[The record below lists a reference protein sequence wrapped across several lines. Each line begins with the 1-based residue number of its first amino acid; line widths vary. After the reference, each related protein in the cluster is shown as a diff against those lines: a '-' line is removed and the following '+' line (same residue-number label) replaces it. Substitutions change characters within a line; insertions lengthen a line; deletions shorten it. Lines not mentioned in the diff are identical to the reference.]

1 MDAEIVIKG
10 RVVRVVLKEAVVGG
24 NTQGMTIDTKNG
36 VRVGWP
42 SFDTL
47 DSKNVG
53 FECFCLFVH
62 RGHQN
67 AGLLLEQVELRPDVY
82 QRVGC
87 VAISDDRDS
96 FSDITPQVFTII

>member
-1 MDAEIVIKG
+1 
-10 RVVRVVLKEAVVGG
+10 
-24 NTQGMTIDTKNG
+24 
-36 VRVGWP
+36 
-42 SFDTL
+42 
-47 DSKNVG
+47 
-53 FECFCLFVH
+53 LFVH